1 MAVGDIVDLDEILE
15 GYTPMVDP
23 QFSPEVSRAAVKD
36 LNFFDRPSQ
45 EEIARDLYGITAES
59 APSATLGSTLLST
72 TFGDIAAQRALGPFY
87 NLLNKDSPPVDI
99 VKDANFLPKDQF
111 ERGQKAL
118 LLEYYQDSSLREL
131 DPRIDPTTNR
141 MTYIRPEDG
150 KRIYVNAPGVDLADF
165 KTSFIEPLA
174 LDLAGAIGGGALGLQ
189 AEARGKI
196 GKYASGAIGALFGS
210 SAAEGLGLGTVGQA
224 GVGTAGAAVGYASP
238 TLALSAEGAFL
249 THMLWRKANLEGFRE
264 RGILDETYTDE
275 KILRTAVQDASI
287 IAGAELVGGTLF
299 ASLGKLLGASPAS
312 VGISREQFDNALDT
326 VKTMRKE
333 ASTPQEKELLD
344 NLTVP
349 EVLEVAGVDAPF
361 KIPYMKAGI
370 ERLGQ
375 SPQLNSNAVY
385 REILEEQTR
394 RTKAMGDFFEST
406 GIDPAIFKPV
416 DATKAKQGFGESML
430 SYADDKVLPN
440 AKPNQKALM
449 NVFKNN
455 KGEPEMIFGKIW
467 KPQSVS
473 LNQALIGKLTRKG
486 DEASKDVFKS
496 LIYKDF
502 LQNTVDGNGQFVS
515 GQVDKYL
522 RQYSDSLGVWFG
534 DDMVKGLQSY
544 NTLLKKIDTGAVK
557 VPEGAVNSV
566 KKMVNDLVRAYVGI
580 FTREGRVVTALTRGA
595 DRAKL
600 GNYEKLILDPDLLAE
615 KISRRDFF
623 DDPGNRMAFR
633 YISRGFGQDGF
644 ITPDDKIIYG
654 ETPLAEEQDR
664 VNLEVLDSILAEF
677 E

>member
-1 MAVGDIVDLDEILE
+1 MAIGDIVDLDEILE
-15 GYTPMVDP
+15 GYTPLVDP
-23 QFSPEVSRAAVKD
+23 QFTPEVTREAVKD
-36 LNFFDRPSQ
+36 LNFFERPSQ
-45 EEIARDLYGITAES
+45 EEIARDVYGITAES
-59 APSATLGSTLLST
+59 APTSTLGSTLLST

-174 LDLAGAIGGGALGLQ
+174 LDLAGAVSGGALGAL
-189 AEARGKI
+189 AERRRVAKL
-196 GKYASGAIGALFGS
+196 ASGALGALFGG
-210 SAAEGLGLGTVGQA
+210 SAAEGLGAGTAGQVGA
-224 GVGTAGAAVGYASP
+224 GSAGAAVGYASP
-238 TLALSAEGAFL
+238 TLSLSAEGAFL
-249 THMLWRKANLEGFRE
+249 THMLWRKANLEGLRE

-275 KILRTAVQDASI
+275 KILKTAVGDA
-287 IAGAELVGGTLF
+287 AVVGGAELVGGTLF
-299 ASLGKLLGASPAS
+299 VGLSKLIGASPAS
-312 VGISREQFDNALDT
+312 IGITKEQFETALDT

-333 ASTPQEKELLD
+333 ASTPQEKELLEK
-344 NLTVP
+344 LTVP
-349 EVLEVAGVDAPF
+349 ETLEVAGVDAPF

-370 ERLGQ
+370 ERLGE

-416 DATKAKQGFGESML
+416 DATKAKQGFGQSML

-440 AKPNQKALM
+440 AKPNQKALI

-455 KGEPEMIFGKIW
+455 KGEPEMIFGNIW

-473 LNQALIGKLTRKG
+473 LNQALVGKLTRAG

-557 VPEGAVNSV
+557 VPEGSVNTV
-566 KKMVNDLVRAYVGI
+566 KKIVNDMVRAYVGI

-600 GNYEKLILDPDLLAE
+600 GNYEKLILDPELLA
-615 KISRRDFF
+615 KQIAKRDFF
-623 DDPGNRMAFR
+623 DDPGNRMFVR
-633 YISRGFGQDGF
+633 YLSRGYGQDAF
-644 ITPDDKIIYG
+644 IAPDDTLIYK
-654 ETPLAEEQDR
+654 ETPLAEEQDK

>member
-23 QFSPEVSRAAVKD
+23 QFSPEVTRAAVKD
-36 LNFFDRPSQ
+36 LNFFERPSQ

-59 APSATLGSTLLST
+59 APSVTWGQVPAK
-72 TFGDIAAQRALGPFY
+72 IALGPFY
-87 NLLNKDSPPVDI
+87 NLLNKDSPPIDI

-131 DPRIDPTTNR
+131 DPRIDPTSNR
-141 MTYIRPEDG
+141 MTYVRPEDG

-165 KTSFIEPLA
+165 KSTWIEPLA
-174 LDLAGAIGGGALGLQ
+174 LDLVGAVGGGALGLQ

-196 GKYASGAIGALFGS
+196 GKFASGALGALFGS
-210 SAAEGLGLGTVGQA
+210 SAAESLGLGTAGQA
-224 GVGTAGAAVGYASP
+224 GVGTAGAAVGYTSP

-249 THMLWRKANLEGFRE
+249 THMLWRKANLEGLRE
-264 RGILDETYTDE
+264 RGILDESYTDE
-275 KILRTAVQDASI
+275 KILKTAVQDASI
-287 IAGAELVGGTLF
+287 IGGAELVGGTLF
-299 ASLGKLLGASPAS
+299 AGLSKLIGANPAS
-312 VGISREQFDNALDT
+312 VGISREQFETALDT

-349 EVLEVAGVDAPF
+349 EVLEVGVDAPF

-375 SPQLNSNAVY
+375 SPQLTSNAVY

-449 NVFKNN
+449 NIFKNN
-455 KGEPEMIFGKIW
+455 KGEPEMIFGSIW

-566 KKMVNDLVRAYVGI
+566 KKMINDLVRAYVGI

-600 GNYEKLILDPDLLAE
+600 GNYEKLILDPDLLAK
-615 KISRRDFF
+615 KISRREFF
-623 DDPGNRMAFR
+623 DDPDTRLLARFL
-633 YISRGFGQDGF
+633 SRGYGQDRF
-644 ITPDDKIIYG
+644 ITPDDTTIYK
-654 ETPLAEEQDR
+654 ETPLAEEQDK

>member
-36 LNFFDRPSQ
+36 LNFFERPSQ

-59 APSATLGSTLLST
+59 APSATWGQVPAR
-72 TFGDIAAQRALGPFY
+72 IALGPFY
-87 NLLNKDSPPVDI
+87 DLLNKDSPPIDI

-118 LLEYYQDSSLREL
+118 LLEYYQDSSLKEL
-131 DPRIDPTTNR
+131 DPRIDPTSNR
-141 MTYIRPEDG
+141 MTYVRPEDG

-165 KTSFIEPLA
+165 KSTWIEPLA
-174 LDLAGAIGGGALGLQ
+174 LDLVGAVGGGALGLQ

-196 GKYASGAIGALFGS
+196 GKFASGAIGALFGS
-210 SAAEGLGLGTVGQA
+210 SAAESLGLGTAGQA
-224 GVGTAGAAVGYASP
+224 GVGTAGAAVGFASP

-249 THMLWRKANLEGFRE
+249 THMLWRKANLEGLRE

-287 IAGAELVGGTLF
+287 VGGTELVGGTLF
-299 ASLGKLLGASPAS
+299 AGLSKLIGANPAS
-312 VGISREQFDNALDT
+312 VGISREQFETALDT

-349 EVLEVAGVDAPF
+349 EVLEVAGVEAPF

-375 SPQLNSNAVY
+375 SPQLTSNAVY

-455 KGEPEMIFGKIW
+455 KGEPEMIFGSIW

-515 GQVDKYL
+515 GNVDKYL

-557 VPEGAVNSV
+557 VPEGSVNTV

-600 GNYEKLILDPDLLAE
+600 GNYEKLILDPELLAE
-615 KISRRDFF
+615 RIAKREFF
-623 DDPGNRMAFR
+623 DDPDIRLLARFL
-633 YISRGFGQDGF
+633 SRGYGQDRF
-644 ITPDDKIIYG
+644 ITPDDTIIYG

-664 VNLEVLDSILAEF
+664 VNLEVLDSILTEF